1 MSYTVE
7 LPDGKVV
14 EFPDSVSREQA
25 AQIIRQ
31 QLGTGAAPKTG
42 LGAALSKGAANLLSS
57 GRTGIESLFGDATQA
72 GRAGVA
78 RGKDISRNYADQ
90 VSLDRVTDAY
100 KQRGFLPA
108 VGEAI
113 SQIPASLAEQAPN
126 IAATAGGAFTGAR
139 LGALVG
145 PYGAVVGGGIGALV
159 PSFVQQFGSN
169 VERQVQEAPGQP
181 VSTGRAAAAGAG
193 QAVLDVAATAI
204 PLGKTILGKILG
216 SKVEQAFLRGDKAAA
231 EALAKESLPKV
242 LAKGTGVGVA
252 AEAPTEVVQA
262 VLERAQAG
270 LPLTS
275 DDALKE
281 YAENA
286 YGAALLSPIGA
297 AGRVTDRSSARDT
310 LESESKKRAIEEA
323 RKLKESPEYI
333 QKIAT
338 EYEAAQAAFNE
349 AKQGLGKYPKK
360 GTEVEKLEWR
370 EKYKQLGLLQNE
382 ISDLA
387 PEYRELKPKIDEMR
401 SREQAEA
408 KAAEDAMWMGLRG
421 EAPQG
426 TPETEAPKLVDISA
440 LEEALTKEK
449 NATTSEIENAWMEGA
464 GRRRRTP
471 IEEAVYDAVTTS
483 VLDADAA
490 ASIVE
495 TALKEG
501 RPDLALYAAKRAARA
516 ADSMSTTPGVSE
528 GSPKYESIKKNL
540 VESKQKAQAAAR
552 QLLEKATSTAAP
564 VAPPAPANPYEE
576 IGQGIARAYEQRR
589 RAAAPPEQ
597 ADWENLGVTTPL
609 SAEARKDR
617 NEFVVQQGVA
627 AAQANPELA
636 QNLLASKGKLEIPG
650 LTPQDVRAIY
660 DALNKKVKEDADL
673 EKRRAKAKPAPSTF
687 SLTGSPQQANENLIS
702 AARDLQQPNREVVE
716 AEREALLRMGAKPAE
731 GPTALLK
738 KVFGQ
743 KDDLTQKSP
752 DLQFVADQ
760 LMGQVPRV
768 PPAAENIP
776 GRQRQGL
783 GRTPTR
789 ITLQEIVDQMRVK
802 AKALSAARET
812 RNSQAIN
819 ALRDELADL
828 RAKAQE
834 AEANGGF
841 LYTRPQEPTPE
852 QEAFE
857 RTTDTRPVT
866 FAPMATPIAPAAP
879 KTGDTITID
888 GKPAAKVEGGGVA
901 ANKFDPKGLKPGTPE
916 YNVAFDKWSSE
927 QQGEKAAQEVARQ
940 RQENKAA
947 VQKRNGW
954 RAKLRE
960 WFLAAKDGDTISDV
974 TGQTYKVIEKTRR
987 DGTKIKS
994 LAAVDEKGNSLGE
1007 GRATTG
1013 ISQVGDRIDGLN
1025 DGGIDDDT
1033 GSALPETAGQSLASG
1048 LGKDLE
1054 DGNAK
1059 TATYRDG
1066 KATNPPTQARAGTP
1080 AEGAAKST
1088 ATPAAEEQVSTKT
1101 SEKTGNTT
1109 KTYGGYVDGDGVPV
1123 ELSIVRRADG
1133 TLFRVFAKYGDGIR
1147 SELDASY
1154 GPGITDEQIVKAVAE
1169 PSDWEKV
1176 AAKSMATP
1184 AAEERGQP
1192 QRVAQQPGPETALQ
1206 AAQKKSVAERTEL
1219 ADKAEQL
1226 AQTPGLPRAR
1236 VNALRTLQRALLSG
1250 ERDAKAARPILE
1262 RLSRGIETPAP
1273 PAEEPQIPTKT
1284 VTERRV
1290 AMPEGVVADV
1300 APAKKKDTERQTK
1313 QGLPTEVVVKRAE
1326 PLSDEELDRE
1336 ETRAARRAAI
1346 KTVQRKTEEAVQAS
1360 EKAVDDIY
1368 ATIDRQDLASVT
1380 YWSDKMQLEIAEL
1393 EAASRAAGDD
1403 FPKADEAKLRRART
1417 VLKQLEDSQKQLRA
1431 AANNAREGTEEKQ
1444 AERRAAREAE
1454 RLQAMD
1460 EAAKYF
1466 KVAEQQDE
1474 LVALYQSR
1482 VNELRSD
1489 LISKLIDHNVA
1500 MQKIKDLKPI
1510 GRELLGVPLDAL
1522 EDAVTQQREL
1532 FTDAIERAHDV
1543 RDAVPQYTAAIEALE
1558 EEGGSEASGA
1568 EAAALRA
1575 TAEHLSAEMASTE
1588 AELDLL
1594 NRTFETTR
1602 AARDVGRLQKQLLSA
1617 DDVKPTEAELDEY
1630 QRALSKAQEREA
1642 TARAKASEAERTLTR
1657 LASEDRLAQEKA
1669 AEAARD
1675 ARLARE
1681 RQQAEAL
1688 IEAKER
1694 GAGTQ
1699 YRMLN
1704 PVERA
1709 FREGAF
1715 DVSEEIEQLRAE
1727 AIAAG
1732 VPKKQLLAQE
1742 KRTRQKSDVVSLNRS
1757 LGVARKDL
1765 AKVEKAI
1772 QEGEASMAK
1781 APLTDEAGTRVFKLQ
1796 KQLESLEAQFAKE
1809 RSAEKRAVL
1818 LERIN
1823 SLQDRIKNR
1832 TTGRDPAIEARLKQL
1847 REQQAEAEAAATE
1860 AVGQEERM
1868 QTRADAYL
1876 DRNER
1881 VPQILVDAIQAANMR
1896 WRAAETQS
1904 EALQEKIRKLEDIEP
1919 AKQAFKGQGALM
1931 RQRKLLEVRIA
1942 EYLDRLQDLGLSETD
1957 VAMGSVLEAPR
1968 AEAARKKL
1976 QQAIN
1981 ERKQRETAAV
1991 AAGTGEPRMTKQEAK
2006 AELAVDKPATSGEA
2020 LEKSQAKKRLKS
2032 EKTAFTGTGGP
2043 SGVKALEQERDAVA
2057 RAKVAADKKLAEQDA
2072 VQARADR
2079 AAEKRVR
2086 AELASVLPTEGAL
2099 AGADSKVFIYPSVDA
2114 FLQTP
2119 EGAKYVGKITPNTK
2133 GVVLPEGK
2141 ALLFAD
2147 NIPEGRALGV
2157 LLHDVGVHLGF
2168 RKIFTAPEL
2177 KALANVVRNWATR
2190 ADNSVE
2196 RKVGQAALKR
2206 VEDAKTPDS
2215 QVDEELIGYA
2225 VEEATNAGKAPSAD
2239 KGPVTAW
2246 LNRIREKFVAALEK
2260 FVGRYNKGTLKL
2272 SAQDLVDMAYGAA
2285 NMELRGVE
2293 PQARAG
2299 VVGAPTELMFS
2310 KSPKYSTDKAAAMGR
2325 IAESLVAP
2333 QKSMVDRIKLN
2344 ALGLRTQLVDAM
2356 APVEKFAEYLGK
2368 QTEDSLRA
2376 TQLMFNVRM
2385 HGEISHFMGLAAST
2399 GVVRRQEVKR
2409 DDGRTEYLLRAEEGA
2424 NLKDVMREL
2433 KDVPG
2438 MDPEAANINYSMH
2451 RIVKRYRGL
2460 SKRKPGATLE
2470 SLFGTDAEG
2479 NPVVSMAKVLEF
2491 EKLLDESPDVK
2502 AAFERADAIYDQ
2514 YNKDLMRFLAQ
2525 SSAISPE
2532 LADELTRYND
2542 YVPYYRVRNGNVEL
2556 VVEGMKEGPIRIGNI
2571 KDQPHLKELVG
2582 GNAAIL
2588 DFSTS
2593 AANNTY
2599 MLLDMGL
2606 RNYAA
2611 RSVAWELKK
2620 MGMGAIGSDKVAGE
2634 DVFFFYEKGELRS
2647 MRVAT
2652 DALGIPADLLVKGM
2666 AGIPMMRFAALQ
2678 MLGMPA
2684 RILRQ
2689 AVVLNPVYALRQVLR
2704 DSPASMM
2711 VAGANGIPVLN
2722 TMRNLKRTPTRDLL
2736 ERSGVT
2742 GGQVYTG
2749 STEDI
2754 GMVLRTVNDGKASWM
2769 QALRKLESMSM
2780 TADAATRAA
2789 QYDSYRKQGR
2799 SDLEA
2804 TFMSME
2810 SMNFSKRGL
2819 SPSMHMVSTMIPFF
2833 NAQIQGLDVLYKAA
2847 RGKMPLNERLKIRQK
2862 LFVRG
2867 AMLAAGTL
2875 AYAALMQDEDE
2886 YKNALPEEK
2895 YNNWFVRIPGVEP
2908 MVRIPIPFELGY
2920 IFKAMPEAA
2929 FNLLNGSEEGR
2940 TVAKAFGTIVK
2951 NTIPG
2956 GSSMLDVKG
2965 VPIPIP
2971 LPQAMKPAIEAAL
2984 GKSFFTGRDI
2994 ESAPERAMDPEKRV
3008 RDTTSGLAKELGE
3021 LGGFSPVMIDYI
3033 LRGYLSSIGPLLAQT
3048 VSLAIPTGDSPE
3060 RVVRRLNEYPLV
3072 GPLFQPKDGTGVINL
3087 VYDRVNEIER
3097 AKKTFDDLVSKG
3109 NWAEAQQYLR
3119 ENIDRLSMEGLA
3131 GNFTQVM
3138 KQVSQA
3144 EAAVRA
3150 AVGVKSISPQE
3161 GREILDKLRQRK
3173 IQIAESVKSQMAV
3186 RKELQA
3192 AR

>member
-42 LGAALSKGAANLLSS
+42 LVAAAVKGGKTLASS
-57 GRTGIESLFGDATQA
+57 GLTGIQSLFGDATQA

-113 SQIPASLAEQAPN
+113 SQIPAALAEQAPN

-139 LGALVG
+139 LGALAG
-145 PYGAVVGGGIGALV
+145 PVGAVVGGGIGALV

-471 IEEAVYDAVTTS
+471 IEEAVYDAVNAA
-483 VLDADAA
+483 VLDADLAA
-490 ASIVE
+490 AIVE

-501 RPDLALYAAKRAARA
+501 RSDLALYAAKRAVRA
-516 ADSMSTTPGVSE
+516 ADSMLTTPGVSE

-636 QNLLASKGKLEIPG
+636 QDLLESKGKLEIPG
-650 LTPQDVRAIY
+650 LTAQDTRAIY
-660 DALNKKVKEDADL
+660 DALNRQAKEDAAQQ
-673 EKRRAKAKPAPSTF
+673 KRAAKAKPAPSTF
-687 SLTGSPQQANENLIS
+687 SLTSSPQQANENLIS

-812 RNSQAIN
+812 QNSQAIN

-841 LYTRPQEPTPE
+841 LYTQPQEPTPE

-866 FAPMATPIAPAAP
+866 FAP
-879 KTGDTITID
+879 
-888 GKPAAKVEGGGVA
+888 
-901 ANKFDPKGLKPGTPE
+901 
-916 YNVAFDKWSSE
+916 
-927 QQGEKAAQEVARQ
+927 
-940 RQENKAA
+940 
-947 VQKRNGW
+947 
-954 RAKLRE
+954 
-960 WFLAAKDGDTISDV
+960 
-974 TGQTYKVIEKTRR
+974 
-987 DGTKIKS
+987 
-994 LAAVDEKGNSLGE
+994 
-1007 GRATTG
+1007 
-1013 ISQVGDRIDGLN
+1013 
-1025 DGGIDDDT
+1025 
-1033 GSALPETAGQSLASG
+1033 
-1048 LGKDLE
+1048 
-1054 DGNAK
+1054 
-1059 TATYRDG
+1059 
-1066 KATNPPTQARAGTP
+1066 
-1080 AEGAAKST
+1080 
-1088 ATPAAEEQVSTKT
+1088 
-1101 SEKTGNTT
+1101 
-1109 KTYGGYVDGDGVPV
+1109 
-1123 ELSIVRRADG
+1123 
-1133 TLFRVFAKYGDGIR
+1133 
-1147 SELDASY
+1147 
-1154 GPGITDEQIVKAVAE
+1154 
-1169 PSDWEKV
+1169 
-1176 AAKSMATP
+1176 MATP

-1273 PAEEPQIPTKT
+1273 PAEEPQTPTKT
-1284 VTERRV
+1284 VIERRV
-1290 AMPEGVVADV
+1290 ATPEGVVADV

-1313 QGLPTEVVVKRAE
+1313 QGLPAEVVVKRAE

-1558 EEGGSEASGA
+1558 KEGGSEASGA

-1575 TAEHLSAEMASTE
+1575 TAEHLSAELASTE

-1772 QEGEASMAK
+1772 QEGEASVAK
-1781 APLTDEAGTRVFKLQ
+1781 APINDESGLRVAKLQ

-1809 RSAEKRAVL
+1809 RSAEKRAEL
-1818 LERIN
+1818 LKRIN

-1832 TTGRDPAIEARLKQL
+1832 TTGRDPAIEARIKQL
-1847 REQQAEAEAAATE
+1847 REELAEAEAAATE

-1904 EALQEKIRKLEDIEP
+1904 EALQEKIRQLEDTAP

-1931 RQRKLLEVRIA
+1931 RQRALLELRIA
-1942 EYLDRLQDLGLSETD
+1942 EYTSQLQDLGLSETD
-1957 VAMGSVLEAPR
+1957 VAMGGAFEERR
-1968 AEAARKKL
+1968 AESARKKL

-1981 ERKQRETAAV
+1981 ERKQREAAAV

-2006 AELAVDKPATSGEA
+2006 AELAQEKPATSGEA
-2020 LEKSQAKKRLKS
+2020 LEKSQAKKRLKG

-2157 LLHDVGVHLGF
+2157 LLHEVGAHLGF

-2215 QVDEELIGYA
+2215 QVDEELIAYA

-2299 VVGAPTELMFS
+2299 VAGAPTELMFS

-2368 QTEDSLRA
+2368 ETGDSLRA
-2376 TQLMFNVRM
+2376 TQLMYNVRM
-2385 HGEISHFMGLAAST
+2385 HGETSHFMGLAAST

-2409 DDGRTEYLLRAEEGA
+2409 DDGRTEYILRAEEGA

-2593 AANNTY
+2593 AVNNTH

-2678 MLGMPA
+2678 MLGLPA

-2704 DSPASMM
+2704 DSPASML
-2711 VAGANGIPVLN
+2711 VAGANGIPVLSAVQ
-2722 TMRNLKRTPTRDLL
+2722 NLKRGPTRDLL

-2789 QYDSYRKQGR
+2789 QYNSYRKQGL
-2799 SDLEA
+2799 SDMEA

-3109 NWAEAQQYLR
+3109 NRAEAQQYLR

>member
-139 LGALVG
+139 LGALAG
-145 PYGAVVGGGIGALV
+145 PVGAVVGGGIGALV

-471 IEEAVYDAVTTS
+471 IEEAVYDAVTAA
-483 VLDADAA
+483 VLDADSAA
-490 ASIVE
+490 AIVE

-540 VESKQKAQAAAR
+540 VESKQKEQAAAR

-673 EKRRAKAKPAPSTF
+673 EKRRAKTKPAPSTF

-731 GPTALLK
+731 GLTALLK

-743 KDDLTQKSP
+743 KDDLTQRSP

-812 RNSQAIN
+812 QNSQAIN

-841 LYTRPQEPTPE
+841 LYTQPQEPTPE

-857 RTTDTRPVT
+857 RATDTRPVT
-866 FAPMATPIAPAAP
+866 FAPMATPAAEERGQPQRVAQQPGPAGVTLFRGEPA
-879 KTGDTITID
+879 TGRKETVGGARFMSPDRKVAEMYAGKD
-888 GKPAAKVEGGGVA
+888 GKISEESHSFKNLLDAPNWVAAK
-901 ANKFDPKGLKPGTPE
+901 
-916 YNVAFDKWSSE
+916 
-927 QQGEKAAQEVARQ
+927 EK
-940 RQENKAA
+940 
-947 VQKRNGW
+947 
-954 RAKLRE
+954 L
-960 WFLAAKDGDTISDV
+960 
-974 TGQTYKVIEKTRR
+974 
-987 DGTKIKS
+987 
-994 LAAVDEKGNSLGE
+994 
-1007 GRATTG
+1007 
-1013 ISQVGDRIDGLN
+1013 
-1025 DGGIDDDT
+1025 
-1033 GSALPETAGQSLASG
+1033 G
-1048 LGKDLE
+1048 LGKQNTMADLV
-1054 DGNAK
+1054 DA
-1059 TATYRDG
+1059 ARD
-1066 KATNPPTQARAGTP
+1066 AGH
-1080 AEGAAKST
+1080 
-1088 ATPAAEEQVSTKT
+1088 
-1101 SEKTGNTT
+1101 
-1109 KTYGGYVDGDGVPV
+1109 DGVSFSTTNGR
-1123 ELSIVRRADG
+1123 EYIVIG
-1133 TLFRVFAKYGDGIR
+1133 KN
-1147 SELDASY
+1147 
-1154 GPGITDEQIVKAVAE
+1154 
-1169 PSDWEKV
+1169 
-1176 AAKSMATP
+1176 
-1184 AAEERGQP
+1184 ERGQP

-1273 PAEEPQIPTKT
+1273 PAEEPQTPTKT

-1290 AMPEGVVADV
+1290 ATPEGVVADV

-1558 EEGGSEASGA
+1558 KEGGSEASGA

-1575 TAEHLSAEMASTE
+1575 TAEHLSAELASTE

-1757 LGVARKDL
+1757 LGVALKDL
-1765 AKVEKAI
+1765 AKIEKAI

-1904 EALQEKIRKLEDIEP
+1904 EALQEKIRQLEDIEP
-1919 AKQAFKGQGALM
+1919 AKQAFKGQGPLM

-1957 VAMGSVLEAPR
+1957 VAMGGAFEERR

-1981 ERKQRETAAV
+1981 ERKQREAAAV
-1991 AAGTGEPRMTKQEAK
+1991 AAGTGEQRMTKQEAK
-2006 AELAVDKPATSGEA
+2006 AELAQEKPATSGEA
-2020 LEKSQAKKRLKS
+2020 LEKSQAKKRLKG

-2215 QVDEELIGYA
+2215 QVDEELVGYA

-2368 QTEDSLRA
+2368 ETGDSLRA
-2376 TQLMFNVRM
+2376 TQLMYNVRM
-2385 HGEISHFMGLAAST
+2385 HGETSHFMGLAAST

-2409 DDGRTEYLLRAEEGA
+2409 DDGRTEYILRAEEGA

-2593 AANNTY
+2593 AVNNTH

-2678 MLGMPA
+2678 MLGLPA

-2704 DSPASMM
+2704 DSPASML
-2711 VAGANGIPVLN
+2711 VAGANGIPVLSAVQ
-2722 TMRNLKRTPTRDLL
+2722 NLKRGPTRDLL

-2789 QYDSYRKQGR
+2789 QYNSYRKQGL
-2799 SDLEA
+2799 SDMEA

-3109 NWAEAQQYLR
+3109 NRAEAQQYLR
-3119 ENIDRLSMEGLA
+3119 ENSDRLSMEGLA

>member
-78 RGKDISRNYADQ
+78 RGEDISRNYADQ

-113 SQIPASLAEQAPN
+113 IQIPASLAEQAPN

-139 LGALVG
+139 LGALAG
-145 PYGAVVGGGIGALV
+145 PVGAVVGGGIGALV

-204 PLGKTILGKILG
+204 PLGKAILGKILG
-216 SKVEQAFLRGDKAAA
+216 SKVKQAFLRGDKAAA

-286 YGAALLSPIGA
+286 YGAALLSPTGA
-297 AGRVTDRSSARDT
+297 AGRVTDRSSARDK
-310 LESESKKRAIEEA
+310 LESEQRKRVAEERA
-323 RKLKESPEYI
+323 ATAKAEEERKNSPEYL
-333 QKIAT
+333 QQVASQYESVQARLKEAGAALGKFPKEGT
-338 EYEAAQAAFNE
+338 EAEKLDWQERKQEVTALRNE
-349 AKQGLGKYPKK
+349 AK
-360 GTEVEKLEWR
+360 E
-370 EKYKQLGLLQNE
+370 
-382 ISDLA
+382 LA
-387 PEYRELKPKIDEMR
+387 PEYNAAKPKLAVL
-401 SREQAEA
+401 REKQRLSGMSPEEVLAEYSGVKFPEGATGLDVTAPETTTTPQAE
-408 KAAEDAMWMGLRG
+408 
-421 EAPQG
+421 
-426 TPETEAPKLVDISA
+426 
-440 LEEALTKEK
+440 
-449 NATTSEIENAWMEGA
+449 
-464 GRRRRTP
+464 
-471 IEEAVYDAVTTS
+471 
-483 VLDADAA
+483 
-490 ASIVE
+490 
-495 TALKEG
+495 
-501 RPDLALYAAKRAARA
+501 RP
-516 ADSMSTTPGVSE
+516 
-528 GSPKYESIKKNL
+528 
-540 VESKQKAQAAAR
+540 
-552 QLLEKATSTAAP
+552 
-564 VAPPAPANPYEE
+564 NPYAE
-576 IGQGIARAYEQRR
+576 IGQGIARAAEQRR
-589 RAAAPPEQ
+589 LRSLSDEQ
-597 ADWENLGVTTPL
+597 YALETQSGIPQQGDL
-609 SAEARKDR
+609 KDR

-636 QNLLASKGKLEIPG
+636 QELLASKGKLEIPG

-660 DALNKKVKEDADL
+660 DALNRQAKEDAAQQ
-673 EKRRAKAKPAPSTF
+673 KRAAKAKPAPSTF
-687 SLTGSPQQANENLIS
+687 SLTSSPQQANEDLMS
-702 AARDLQQPNREVVE
+702 AARDRQQPNRAVVE

-731 GPTALLK
+731 GLTALLK
-738 KVFGQ
+738 KVFGE
-743 KDDLTQKSP
+743 KDDLTQRSP

-783 GRTPTR
+783 GRTPAR
-789 ITLQEIVDQMRVK
+789 ITLQEIVEQMRVK

-841 LYTRPQEPTPE
+841 LYTRPEEPTLE

-857 RTTDTRPVT
+857 RAADTRPTT
-866 FAPMATPIAPAAP
+866 FAP
-879 KTGDTITID
+879 
-888 GKPAAKVEGGGVA
+888 
-901 ANKFDPKGLKPGTPE
+901 
-916 YNVAFDKWSSE
+916 
-927 QQGEKAAQEVARQ
+927 
-940 RQENKAA
+940 
-947 VQKRNGW
+947 
-954 RAKLRE
+954 
-960 WFLAAKDGDTISDV
+960 
-974 TGQTYKVIEKTRR
+974 
-987 DGTKIKS
+987 
-994 LAAVDEKGNSLGE
+994 
-1007 GRATTG
+1007 
-1013 ISQVGDRIDGLN
+1013 
-1025 DGGIDDDT
+1025 
-1033 GSALPETAGQSLASG
+1033 
-1048 LGKDLE
+1048 
-1054 DGNAK
+1054 
-1059 TATYRDG
+1059 
-1066 KATNPPTQARAGTP
+1066 
-1080 AEGAAKST
+1080 
-1088 ATPAAEEQVSTKT
+1088 
-1101 SEKTGNTT
+1101 
-1109 KTYGGYVDGDGVPV
+1109 
-1123 ELSIVRRADG
+1123 
-1133 TLFRVFAKYGDGIR
+1133 
-1147 SELDASY
+1147 
-1154 GPGITDEQIVKAVAE
+1154 
-1169 PSDWEKV
+1169 
-1176 AAKSMATP
+1176 MATP

-1219 ADKAEQL
+1219 ANEAGAL

-1236 VNALRTLQRALLSG
+1236 VNALNVLRQALLSG

-1532 FTDAIERAHDV
+1532 FTDAIERARVV
-1543 RDAVPQYTAAIEALE
+1543 RETVPKYLAAVEALDE
-1558 EEGGSEASGA
+1558 QGGVGTSDA
-1568 EAAALRA
+1568 EANSMRA
-1575 TAEHLSAEMASTE
+1575 TADLLQAQLKYTDE
-1588 AELDLL
+1588 ELDLL

-1757 LGVARKDL
+1757 LGVALKDL
-1765 AKVEKAI
+1765 AKIEKAI
-1772 QEGEASMAK
+1772 QEGEASVAK
-1781 APLTDEAGTRVFKLQ
+1781 APINDESGLRVFKLQ
-1796 KQLESLEAQFAKE
+1796 KQLESLEVQFAKE

-1868 QTRADAYL
+1868 QKRADAYL

-1904 EALQEKIRKLEDIEP
+1904 EALQEKIRQLEDTEP

-1957 VAMGSVLEAPR
+1957 VAMGGAFEERR

-1981 ERKQRETAAV
+1981 ERKQREAAAV
-1991 AAGTGEPRMTKQEAK
+1991 AAGTGEQRMTKQEAK
-2006 AELAVDKPATSGEA
+2006 AELAQEKPATSGEA

-2043 SGVKALEQERDAVA
+2043 SGVKALKQERDAVA

-2099 AGADSKVFIYPSVDA
+2099 AGADSKVFIYPNVDA

-2215 QVDEELIGYA
+2215 QVDEELVGYA

-2368 QTEDSLRA
+2368 ETGDSLRA
-2376 TQLMFNVRM
+2376 TQLMYNVRM
-2385 HGEISHFMGLAAST
+2385 HGETSHFMGLAAST

-2409 DDGRTEYLLRAEEGA
+2409 DDGRTEYILRAEEGA

-2593 AANNTY
+2593 AVNNTH

-2678 MLGMPA
+2678 VLGLPA

-2704 DSPASMM
+2704 DSPASML
-2711 VAGANGIPVLN
+2711 VAGANGVPVLSAVQ
-2722 TMRNLKRTPTRDLL
+2722 NLKRGPTRDLL

-2789 QYDSYRKQGR
+2789 QYNSYRKQGL
-2799 SDLEA
+2799 SDMEA

-3109 NWAEAQQYLR
+3109 NRAEAQQYLR
-3119 ENIDRLSMEGLA
+3119 ENSDRLSMEGLA